1 MKRIAI
7 IGGGIS
13 GLSAA
18 YTLEQKRQSGTPVEY
33 ALFESSP
40 RLGGVLV
47 TDRVDGC
54 LIEAG
59 PDSFLTEKTWAA
71 DLCGKIGLGDQ
82 LIGSNDSERKTY
94 IVAKGKLV
102 VIPDGLMFM
111 VPTKI
116 MPTVFSPL
124 FSVRT
129 KIRMAAE
136 WFHLPHK
143 SSEDET
149 VAQMVERHYGPEMV
163 DLLADPLLSGV
174 YGGEASQLSVRA
186 VLPRFADMELKHGS
200 LGRALLGVRK
210 EARKKMGT
218 ATKAPA
224 RPLFSSLK
232 DGMQQMV
239 NALVPRLDAKA
250 LNTSAPVQSVI
261 RQDNGWTVC
270 AGYQTDHFDA
280 VIVATPAHTASDV
293 LQSADETLAR
303 DLGEIKYSSSVT
315 VTLGYDEKVRS
326 SLPPGFGFLVPR
338 SAGHRILAATF
349 VHNKFPHRAPENR
362 ALIRCFLGG
371 TRDERI
377 LQASENDILQIVRGE
392 LRQILGAALNPDPLF
407 ARVYKWKSAMAQ
419 YSVGHLERLQR
430 IEALRQKLPGLA
442 LAGNGYNG
450 IGVPDCVRS
459 GTEAAG
465 KILAEMGMWSAAEP
479 SVKPSSSL

>member
-7 IGGGIS
+7 VGGGIS

-18 YTLEQKRQSGTPVEY
+18 YTIEEKRQSGTPVEY
-33 ALFESSP
+33 VLFESSP

-54 LIEAG
+54 LVEAG
-59 PDSFLTEKTWAA
+59 PDSFLTEKPWAA

-94 IVAKGKLV
+94 IVARGKLV
-102 VIPDGLMFM
+102 VMPDGLMFM

-124 FSVRT
+124 FSLRT

-136 WFHLPHK
+136 WFHPPHK
-143 SSEDET
+143 ASADET
-149 VAQMVERHYGPEMV
+149 VAEMVERHYGSEMV

-186 VLPRFADMELKHGS
+186 VLPRFADMESKHGS
-200 LGRALLGVRK
+200 LGRAMLA
-210 EARKKMGT
+210 ARKKMG
-218 ATKAPA
+218 AAPNIPA

-232 DGMQQMV
+232 DGMQQMTD
-239 NALVPRLDAKA
+239 ALVARLDANA
-250 LNTSAPVQSVI
+250 LRKSSLVQSVI
-261 RQDNGWTVC
+261 PQDDAWTVS
-270 AGYQTDHFDA
+270 AGYQSDQFDA
-280 VIVATPAHTASDV
+280 VIIATPTHAAAAV
-293 LQSADETLAR
+293 LQAADGNLSRE
-303 DLGEIKYSSSVT
+303 LGEIQYSSSVT
-315 VTLGYDEKVRS
+315 VTLGYDEKVRR

-338 SAGHRILAATF
+338 SEGHRMLAATF

-362 ALIRCFLGG
+362 AIVRCFLGG
-371 TRDERI
+371 ARDEQI
-377 LQASENDILQIVRGE
+377 LQSSEAEILEIVRRE
-392 LRQILGAALNPDPLF
+392 LRQIIGTALDAEPLF

-442 LAGNGYNG
+442 LAGNGYSG

-459 GTEAAG
+459 GAEAAG
-465 KILAEMGMWSAAEP
+465 KILAEMGTWSSA
-479 SVKPSSSL
+479 